1 MLGDV
6 APFFVLVLAANVCLQ
21 YQGCFWDS
29 ENKIM
34 NSETRC
40 YEVQGG
46 RKMALF
52 DWNQNGKKDIVD
64 NCIEYQ
70 IYKNSTQNKETNNY
84 SSNETNGMSTFS
96 ALVVVIGGM
105 LIAGM
110 FATEFEEM
118 PGIVVIL
125 LWFLASIGIAF
136 LMELFKK

>member
-1 MLGDV
+1 
-6 APFFVLVLAANVCLQ
+6 
-21 YQGCFWDS
+21 
-29 ENKIM
+29 M

-46 RKMALF
+46 EKMALF
-52 DWNQNGKKDIVD
+52 DYNWDGKKDMVD

-70 IYKNSTQNKETNNY
+70 IYKNSTKDKETSNY
-84 SSNETNGMSTFS
+84 SSNETNGMSTFA

-110 FATEFEEM
+110 FVSEFEEM

>member
-1 MLGDV
+1 M
-6 APFFVLVLAANVCLQ
+6 
-21 YQGCFWDS
+21 YQGGFWDS
-29 ENKIM
+29 GNRIM

-46 RKMALF
+46 EKMALF
-52 DWNQNGKKDIVD
+52 DYNWDGKKDMVD
-64 NCIEYQ
+64 NYIEYQ
-70 IYKNSTQNKETNNY
+70 IYKNSTKDKETSNY
-84 SSNETNGMSTFS
+84 SSNETNGMSTFA

-110 FATEFEEM
+110 FVSEFEEM